1 MSIILDEQKFV
12 DDNIFQFEN
21 RLNTQVSRF
30 LDKSPVFTEYFHIN
44 ANETTVDGGYKD
56 VEELIGNRSPIKYQK
71 IDNFPIYGL
80 EAIMLSLNDNEEGLT
95 GEYSGDA
102 VILPNTIKP
111 LQDDFF
117 IIKHVK
123 GPFLFRV
130 TAIEYDNIR
139 PDNYY
144 KISFKLEYLDE
155 EHVALLY
162 NQVKES
168 YTCVL
173 QNVGTENNC
182 IIEESYYEKLKEIDA
197 MYDDMV
203 NTYKAIFY
211 SDRHNCFIGEHGPE
225 VKLFDPLMSLFI
237 NRHKL
242 LNRKNDLFTLLL
254 SEGFTDPKR
263 KIKYEKSIWRFFER
277 QDASLSKEYNYM
289 MIPSKERKDSSFA
302 RWYEDTI
309 YIVDIPTQVNIEGKY
324 NILPLEIANIFK
336 LNGPTNSP
344 YVDLMRKFIRKE
356 DITIYDIPTDLNEC
370 LLGLDANEEYFFF
383 TPILMY
389 IVQSVV
395 NDFLKTK

>member
-1 MSIILDEQKFV
+1 MGIILNEQKFV
-12 DDNIFQFEN
+12 DDNIFQYEN

-30 LDKSPVFTEYFHIN
+30 LDKSPIFTEYFHID

-56 VEELIGNRSPIKYQK
+56 VEELIGSRSPIKYQK

-80 EAIMLSLNDNEEGLT
+80 DAIMLSLNDGDEGLN
-95 GEYSGDA
+95 GDYSGDA
-102 VILPNTIKP
+102 VILPNTVKP

-130 TAIEYDNIR
+130 TAVEYDNIR
-139 PDNYY
+139 PDNFY

-155 EHVALLY
+155 EKIALLN

-168 YTCVL
+168 FTCVL

-182 IIEESYYEKLKEIDA
+182 IIEESYYEKLQEIDA
-197 MYDDMV
+197 MYSDMV
-203 NTYKAIFY
+203 NTYKVIFY
-211 SDRHNCFIGEHGPE
+211 NDRHNCFIGEHGPE

-237 NRHKL
+237 NKHKL
-242 LNRKNDLFTLLL
+242 LNHKNDLSTLLL
-254 SEGFTDPKR
+254 SDGFTDPKR
-263 KIKYEKSIWRFFER
+263 QIKYEKSIWRFFER
-277 QDASLSKEYNYM
+277 RDSSLSREFNYM
-289 MIPSKERKDSSFA
+289 TIPSKERKDSSFA

-309 YIVDIPTQVNIEGKY
+309 YIVDIPTLVNMEGKY
-324 NILPLEIANIFK
+324 NILPIDIANIFK
-336 LNGPTNSP
+336 FNGPTDSP
-344 YVDLMRKFIRKE
+344 YVDMMRRFIRNE
-356 DITIYDIPTDLNEC
+356 EFSIYDIPTDLNEK

-389 IVQSVV
+389 IIQTVV